1 MNQINSHPFGDTTA
15 ENDHAML
22 HSAFIETPDFRTLI
36 EADDRTIVVGRRGTG
51 KSALFIR
58 LQKHWAF
65 NKKILVLSFSPEDTE
80 IIGFRSILSP
90 FSSSFNLAR
99 AATKI
104 LWKYAMLMEIASYL
118 NSHYKLSSKIKSN
131 ILLSKHVNEWGD
143 MRGDIL
149 RKCRLKANIFLDKKN
164 IESSIG
170 DLQYNLDISEL
181 EMSIFELLSNI
192 DKKVIILMDKLD
204 EGYEP
209 DNIGIGIIAGFAYAV
224 IDLNQRTDNI
234 RPIIFLR
241 DNIFR
246 ALSKED
252 PDYSRNIEGQVIR
265 LHWDWSQLLKLAT
278 QRMRVSFDNDKE
290 KDQKV
295 WDFYTA
301 DELKGRSGFK
311 KCLQFTLYR
320 PRDLLSLL
328 NESFYSAFRDNRNNI
343 IHDDLEFAAKTISI
357 SRLEDLWKEY
367 NKIFP
372 SIQFITSLFRN
383 NEPQLTIS
391 SCLDIISNY
400 DQMPEIQNN
409 SEALSEINLL
419 GYSGI
424 LQSLYSVGFIGISE
438 NNSSSFAFCHDGRT
452 PDKGFKDDDRVLIH
466 PCYWI
471 ALNLSQK
478 ILSPEEAETI
488 NDEYDINIVSSNPE
502 IRNKR
507 IGQIVSDLQKIS
519 LGQEGASE
527 FENWCV
533 DALNII
539 FASHLADIRK
549 HPNKNSVQRRDI
561 VGANMGTSAFWNRV
575 LTDYKVRQ
583 VIFEAKNYQSLDG
596 DVYRQLQSYLTAQYG
611 KLAFIINRENTEELT
626 GKNLDW
632 MKEMYNSHNVL
643 ILKMPT
649 SFIIKLLQKI
659 RSPNKHDVIDQQM
672 NKLLNV
678 YERLYISNKSTVR
691 KK

>member
-1 MNQINSHPFGDTTA
+1 
-15 ENDHAML
+15 
-22 HSAFIETPDFRTLI
+22 
-36 EADDRTIVVGRRGTG
+36 
-51 KSALFIR
+51 
-58 LQKHWAF
+58 
-65 NKKILVLSFSPEDTE
+65 
-80 IIGFRSILSP
+80 
-90 FSSSFNLAR
+90 
-99 AATKI
+99 
-104 LWKYAMLMEIASYL
+104 
-118 NSHYKLSSKIKSN
+118 
-131 ILLSKHVNEWGD
+131 
-143 MRGDIL
+143 IL
-149 RKCRLKANIFLDKKN
+149 RKCRIKAKIFLDNKD
-164 IESSIG
+164 IEGAIG
-170 DLQYNLDISEL
+170 DLQYNLAVLEL
-181 EMSIFELLSNI
+181 ERLIFEILSSV

-224 IDLNQRTDNI
+224 IELNQRTEYI

-295 WDFYTA
+295 WDLYTA

-328 NESFYSAFRDNRNNI
+328 NESFYCAFRDNRNI
-343 IHDDLEFAAKTISI
+343 IINNDLEFAAKTISI

-372 SIQFITSLFRN
+372 SIQYITSLFRN
-383 NEPQLTIS
+383 NEPQLTVF
-391 SCLDIISNY
+391 SCLEIISNF
-400 DQMPEIQNN
+400 DKIPEIQNN
-409 SEALSEINLL
+409 AEALSEINLL
-419 GYSGI
+419 NSSGI
-424 LQSLYSVGFIGISE
+424 LQSLYSVGFIGVSE

-478 ILSPEEAETI
+478 VLSPEEAETI
-488 NDEYDINIVSSNPE
+488 NDEYDINIISSNPE
-502 IRNKR
+502 IRNKK
-507 IGQIVSDLQKIS
+507 IGQIVSALQKIAIGS
-519 LGQEGASE
+519 DGALE

-539 FASHLADIRK
+539 FASHLTDIRK

-561 VGANMGTSAFWNRV
+561 VGANMGSSAFWSRV
-575 LTDYKVRQ
+575 LTDYKTRQ
-583 VIFEAKNYQSLDG
+583 VIFEVKNYQNLDG

-626 GKNLDW
+626 GKSLDW
-632 MKEMYNSHNVL
+632 MKEMYDSHNVL
-643 ILKMPT
+643 IVKMPAR
-649 SFIIKLLQKI
+649 FIIKLLQKI
-659 RSPNKHDVIDQQM
+659 RSPNKHDVID
-672 NKLLNV
+672 
-678 YERLYISNKSTVR
+678 
-691 KK
+691 